1 MNRAV
6 AASGPTE
13 VSLFY
18 VPDQFNTSY
27 QHFDDLIRAKRLVP
41 DLQISSDHSFQY
53 VNKQRSGL
61 SINVLSPA
69 HHIEQPSKLSAKASR
84 ASVAEAGVKSTRRHF
99 AFPLTA
105 KL

>member
-18 VPDQFNTSY
+18 VLDQFNTSY
-27 QHFDDLIRAKRLVP
+27 QHFDNLIRAKRLVP
-41 DLQISSDHSFQY
+41 DLQISSDHNFQY
-53 VNKQRSGL
+53 VNKPKL
-61 SINVLSPA
+61 IINVLSPA
-69 HHIEQPSKLSAKASR
+69 HHIEQPSKRSAKASR
-84 ASVAEAGVKSTRRHF
+84 ASVAEARVKSTRRHF
-99 AFPLTA
+99 AFPSTA

>member
-18 VPDQFNTSY
+18 VLDQFNTSY
-27 QHFDDLIRAKRLVP
+27 QHFDNLIRAKRLVP

-53 VNKQRSGL
+53 VSKQRRKLG
-61 SINVLSPA
+61 INVLSPA
-69 HHIEQPSKLSAKASR
+69 HHIEQPSKISAKASR
-84 ASVAEAGVKSTRRHF
+84 ASVAEARVKSTRRHF
-99 AFPLTA
+99 AFPSTA